1 MIFQSCHLYFLS
13 NQTQLKFNQDFK
25 ACWCFCSCCWAEA
38 TQVNEETE
46 FPTCVFGLDTVS
58 CASIHK
64 VVFFGKVVF
73 KDKDKTEVWTKVE
86 SIDLKTQRM
95 WTLCAWGG
103 GSKLKK
109 CKSRTVWVQIST
121 FTGGNDEAQGRNLI
135 ESWVWHWPTFIENYQ
150 RKFTESLQKYF
161 WCTFFFVEF

>member
-1 MIFQSCHLYFLS
+1 MVVIYQSCHLYFLS
-13 NQTQLKFNQDFK
+13 NQTQPKFNQDFK
-25 ACWCFCSCCWAEA
+25 ACWCFCSCCWAEV
-38 TQVNEETE
+38 TLLDEETE

-95 WTLCAWGG
+95 WTLCVWEE
-103 GSKLKK
+103 GSKLIKRQIEDNLGSRKEFNWKLIFALTNFYRELSKK
-109 CKSRTVWVQIST
+109 VHGESPKV
-121 FTGGNDEAQGRNLI
+121 FLI
-135 ESWVWHWPTFIENYQ
+135 HILFCRILT
-150 RKFTESLQKYF
+150 
-161 WCTFFFVEF
+161 